1 MRGKIARMLSGK
13 VSIAARLDAYNGQ
26 PWGESEVADI
36 EQKVAE
42 IRKRHPK
49 PTRR

>member
-1 MRGKIARMLSGK
+1 MLSGK
-13 VSIAARLDAYNGQ
+13 VSIAARLDAFNGQ
-26 PWGESEVADI
+26 PWGESEVAEI

-42 IRKRHPK
+42 IRQRHPK